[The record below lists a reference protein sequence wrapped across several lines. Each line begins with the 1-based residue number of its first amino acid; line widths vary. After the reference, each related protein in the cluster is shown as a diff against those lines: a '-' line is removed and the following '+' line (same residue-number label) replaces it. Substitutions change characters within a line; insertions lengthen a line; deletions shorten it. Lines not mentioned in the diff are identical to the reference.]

1 MSNDEIKQY
10 VVSFRYQEKGL
21 SDLLQLGSILASA
34 GFTTTLNDAR
44 ANRMSWEATALVSS
58 VPCLKTRC
66 VSWPG
71 LREKGLGILP
81 EVDVEIWQPH
91 TPSHLNLDKS

>member
-44 ANRMSWEATALVSS
+44 GQPHELGSNSFGFVSTLPEDK
-58 VPCLKTRC
+58 VRQLAR
-66 VSWPG
+66 G
-71 LREKGLGILP
+71 LGEKGLGILP

-91 TPSHLNLDKS
+91 TPLSPEFG